1 MRALFL
7 IDGEH
12 YPPVVVD
19 AMKSIEES
27 LGVEG
32 VAAAFLGGTEKL
44 KEGTDYGVP
53 LVRAQDPVSAV
64 ERALEA
70 HAVEVVVDLSDEPVV
85 GYRERMRI
93 ASLALAAGARYKG
106 SDFELR
112 PPEYHVVSTKPSLA
126 VIGTG
131 KRVGKTA
138 VSGYLARLL
147 AKNGFEPG
155 VVSMGRGGP
164 PEPEIV
170 EGHKMEVGSAYLLEA
185 LSHGAH
191 AASDYYETAALS
203 RVMTVG
209 CRRCGGGL
217 SGEPFVSNVLEGA
230 RLANTLETKVT
241 IFDGSGAA
249 VPPVAVEGRVLVA
262 GAHQD
267 PEYVTG
273 FLGAYRLLVSDL
285 LVLTMSE
292 EPMADREKVR
302 GIIEAVREVE
312 PGLRVIPAVFRPRP
326 VGEVRNLKV
335 AYVSTAPR
343 AVLDLLCRH
352 LEEMYG
358 CEVVAASGSL
368 SDRRELTRDLEGMR
382 GMGVEAYLTEIKAA
396 AVDVVTRRGAAEGKP
411 VFYCDNDPVGL
422 PGWDELDGALLE
434 LARKVVAGFG
444 GKEQVVRSDR
454 LVYNMNHDAPAVR
467 D

>member
-1 MRALFL
+1 LRALFL

-12 YPPVVVD
+12 YPPVVLD
-19 AMKSIEES
+19 AMQSVRDA
-27 LGVEG
+27 LGAEG

-53 LVRAQDPVSAV
+53 LVTDRDPVSTV
-64 ERALEA
+64 EKALSE
-70 HAVEVVVDLSDEPVV
+70 HTVDVVVDLSDEPVI

-93 ASLALAAGARYKG
+93 ASLVLSTGARYLG

-112 PPEYHVVSTKPSLA
+112 PPEFHRVSTKPALA

-147 AKNGFEPG
+147 AREGYEPG

-164 PEPEIV
+164 PHPEVI
-170 EGHKMEVGSAYLLEA
+170 EGHEMEVGSAYLLEA
-185 LSHGAH
+185 LERGSH

-203 RVMTVG
+203 RVTTVG

-217 SGEPFVSNVLEGA
+217 AGEPFVSNVVEGA
-230 RLANTLETKVT
+230 RIANGLETGVT

-249 VPPVAVEGRVLVA
+249 VPPVEVGRRVLVA

-267 PEYVTG
+267 PEYIVG
-273 FLGAYRLLVSDL
+273 FLGAYRLMISDL

-292 EPMADREKVR
+292 EPMADGEKVR
-302 GIIEAVREVE
+302 GIVEGVREIK
-312 PGLRVIPAVFRPRP
+312 PDLPVIPTVFRPRP
-326 VGEVRNLKV
+326 AGDVAGLRV
-335 AYVSTAPR
+335 AYVSTAPP
-343 AVLDLLCRH
+343 AVLDKLARH
-352 LEEMYG
+352 LEERYG

-368 SDRRELTRDLEGMR
+368 SDRRRLVQDLD
-382 GMGVEAYLTEIKAA
+382 GMGDVEAYLTEIKAA
-396 AVDVVTRRGAAEGKP
+396 AVDVVTRRGSDEGRP
-411 VFYCDNDPVGL
+411 VLYCDNDPVGEGL
-422 PGWDELDGALLE
+422 DEALLR
-434 LARKVVAGFG
+434 LAREIAGRPG
-444 GKEQVVRSDR
+444 GAGV
-454 LVYNMNHDAPAVR
+454 
-467 D
+467 